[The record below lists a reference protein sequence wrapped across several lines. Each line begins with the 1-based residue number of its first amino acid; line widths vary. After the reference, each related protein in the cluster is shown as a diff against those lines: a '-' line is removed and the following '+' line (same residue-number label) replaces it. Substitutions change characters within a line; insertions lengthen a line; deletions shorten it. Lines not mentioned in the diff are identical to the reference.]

1 MTGYEFGDI
10 VLVPFPFTDQSTTKR
25 RPAVVVSSESYHRD
39 RPDVIILAVTSQVR
53 AAPMVGDAAIGGWKE
68 AGLLKPSSLKP
79 LIATVEKGL
88 IHRKLGRLDEEDR
101 QVLRGMLDAILG
113 G

>member
-1 MTGYEFGDI
+1 M
-10 VLVPFPFTDQSTTKR
+10 
-25 RPAVVVSSESYHRD
+25 
-39 RPDVIILAVTSQVR
+39 IILAITSQVR
-53 AAPMVGDAAIGGWKE
+53 AAPMVGDAAIEGWKE

-88 IHRKLGRLDEEDR
+88 VHRKLGRLKTEDR
-101 QVLRGMLDAILG
+101 QALREMLKAILG